1 VHHFKPDQFRSL
13 LLTIPEKHRLM
24 ILVGFWH
31 GLRVSELV
39 NLTSRNIQHGHVL
52 VQRLKGSQ
60 ETLQPFVKHADP
72 VLSEY
77 QGLKELANLPLNMV
91 LFPMTRFGV
100 HKIMQKAGAKLDF
113 PKSHAHML
121 KHTIA
126 HVMIDA
132 GRPINVVQKRLGH
145 ESGASTLRY
154 LLATD
159 EQAAE
164 GMGDMI

>member
-1 VHHFKPDQFRSL
+1 MHHFKPEQLRSL
-13 LLTIPEKHRLM
+13 LLTVPEKHRLM

-31 GLRVSELV
+31 GLRVTELV
-39 NLTSRNIQHGHVL
+39 NLTSKDIQHGYVMTK
-52 VQRLKGSQ
+52 RLKGSQ
-60 ETLQPFVKHADP
+60 ETLQPYVYHKDP
-72 VLSEY
+72 VLSEAP
-77 QGLKELANLPLNMV
+77 GLKELAKLPLDTV
-91 LFPMTRFGV
+91 LFPVTRFGV
-100 HKIMQKAGAKLDF
+100 HKIMQKAGTKLDF

-121 KHTIA
+121 KHTCA
-126 HVMIDA
+126 HVMLNA